1 MPVDGGAR
9 PDPDPKD
16 SAPDTDDALT
26 DVLRAMQDAV
36 EKRREPTSEKG
47 DLFHRREAWSF
58 LTRLRH
64 HHWSGGAVGALLG
77 ALLGVIAVLL
87 VDSQIAR
94 GVRYNFWLPAGIAMG
109 LVGGGVIGLLFAEIW
124 MGGHQDEEVTLA
136 AKGAS
141 GRDQPE

>member
-1 MPVDGGAR
+1 
-9 PDPDPKD
+9 
-16 SAPDTDDALT
+16 
-26 DVLRAMQDAV
+26 
-36 EKRREPTSEKG
+36 
-47 DLFHRREAWSF
+47 
-58 LTRLRH
+58 
-64 HHWSGGAVGALLG
+64 
-77 ALLGVIAVLL
+77 VIAVLL